1 MTPFRLLFFSVAL
14 IGSLMG
20 KCQVVDSSELSLAKA
35 KVITLYS
42 GELNENRKI
51 FIYHPR
57 TDSQY
62 VSQASYP
69 VLYLMDAEEQL
80 GMVLGQLIYLSE
92 SYSILPPLIVVG
104 IGNIDRTKDLTP
116 THAIT
121 GNNGRSDTS
130 MAATLKTSGN
140 GERFLRFMRNELM
153 PYIQKQYSAGTF
165 KVLCGHSLGG
175 LMSVYT
181 LLKHPDMFNAYIA
194 ISPSLWWDEQYT
206 LKLADNLTDDFKSK
220 KLLFMSDGSEGGQ
233 FHKDLLRLDSVL
245 GRKKFSNLQVK
256 YNYYPTESHPAEPVK
271 ATYDALRHIFQPVYP
286 PQFDT
291 LSSFIYFKP
300 GMIINYYKD
309 LSLKNGYEIKPPEAV
324 IDRLAQYLLSLNTEQ
339 CRQDA
344 FTLLLLNTT
353 NYPSSWHAHYRL
365 ANMYHYHLKKAGQ
378 AMVSYQRALK
388 LDPGNRTIKE
398 AIERLKN

>member
-1 MTPFRLLFFSVAL
+1 
-14 IGSLMG
+14 MG

-42 GELNENRKI
+42 SELNENRKI

-378 AMVSYQRALK
+378 AMVSYQQALK

>member
-1 MTPFRLLFFSVAL
+1 
-14 IGSLMG
+14 MG

-42 GELNENRKI
+42 SELNENRKI

-245 GRKKFSNLQVK
+245 GRKKFNNLQVK

>member
-1 MTPFRLLFFSVAL
+1 
-14 IGSLMG
+14 MG
-20 KCQVVDSSELSLAKA
+20 KCQVVDSSEVSLAKA

-42 GELNENRKI
+42 SELNENRKI

-153 PYIQKQYSAGTF
+153 PYIQKQYNASSF